1 MKSVPDL
8 FPKCVCKQA
17 KPKLSKTNEL
27 ESKKRKGKP
36 KGSRP
41 LKYPDLNELTFT
53 TFQIKYEKKLSSI
66 AKFILNSFQKKY
78 FYYAIDDILY
88 LLKSNPIEQNNLLS
102 ILYSP
107 VLSLHNNLCVNFFD
121 IWIDQIY
128 INEKSKVNKFLTN
141 DFQNLEEFTYITIT
155 LWYVTKI
162 PIKQKEPLW

>member
-1 MKSVPDL
+1 MKSVTDL
-8 FPKCVCKQA
+8 FPKSMSKKA
-17 KPKLSKTNEL
+17 KEEFSKKKKL
-27 ESKKRKGKP
+27 ESKKNNRK
-36 KGSRP
+36 RRA
-41 LKYPDLNELTFT
+41 LKYPDLNNSIFT

-88 LLKSNPIEQNNLLS
+88 LLKSNPIEQNNLLT

-128 INEKSKVNKFLTN
+128 INEKSKVNKFLNN

-155 LWYVTKI
+155 LWYVTRI
-162 PIKQKEPLW
+162 PIKQKKPLW

>member
-8 FPKCVCKQA
+8 FPKCICKQ
-17 KPKLSKTNEL
+17 PKQKFST
-27 ESKKRKGKP
+27 KKKLKSNKKKGKP
-36 KGSRP
+36 KGPKP
-41 LKYPDLNELTFT
+41 LEYPDLNESTFT

-88 LLKSNPIEQNNLLS
+88 LLKSNPIEQNNLLT

-128 INEKSKVNKFLTN
+128 INEKSKVNKFLNN

-155 LWYVTKI
+155 LWYVTRI